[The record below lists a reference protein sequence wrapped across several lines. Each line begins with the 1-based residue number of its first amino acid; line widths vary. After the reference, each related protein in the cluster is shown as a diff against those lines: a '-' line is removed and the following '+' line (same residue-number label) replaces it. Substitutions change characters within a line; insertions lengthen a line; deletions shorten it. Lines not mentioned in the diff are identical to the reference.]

1 MNITFN
7 NTAMLFDMN
16 SVITK
21 TGKAKR
27 SFTKHK
33 FRKEFL
39 VFSDEMKQE
48 GYYAPT
54 FQKTVDRFE

>member
-21 TGKAKR
+21 TGKAKQKLYKAKISEKFP
-27 SFTKHK
+27 SFAVT
-33 FRKEFL
+33 
-39 VFSDEMKQE
+39 MK
-48 GYYAPT
+48 
-54 FQKTVDRFE
+54 

>member
-21 TGKAKR
+21 TGKAK
-27 SFTKHK
+27 KK
-33 FRKEFL
+33 KKKL
-39 VFSDEMKQE
+39 
-48 GYYAPT
+48 
-54 FQKTVDRFE
+54 